1 MAEMP
6 ASRQRLLA
14 GSLSLVAI
22 GRGKTY
28 NTRMPMPKP
37 LFPTLVSCAAAAL
50 ALALPAA
57 VCRAQDIPVGE
68 FASLTGN
75 NATFGV
81 SSHDG
86 TALAIDEINARGGV
100 LNGEKLRLTTE
111 DDRSMAGEP
120 ANIVR
125 KLISSDKVVAVLG
138 EVASSKSLEAA
149 PICQTSR
156 VPMISPASTNPK
168 VTEIGDYI
176 FRVCFL
182 DEFQGKVIARYAL
195 DTSQGQERRAAARRE
210 AGLQHGP
217 GAVHQGRLHGRRWA
231 DRHGKKL

>member
-1 MAEMP
+1 
-6 ASRQRLLA
+6 
-14 GSLSLVAI
+14 
-22 GRGKTY
+22 
-28 NTRMPMPKP
+28 MPKP
-37 LFPTLVSCAAAAL
+37 LFPALVSCAAAL
-50 ALALPAA
+50 AFALPAA
-57 VCRAQDIPVGE
+57 DCRAQDIAVGE

-75 NATFGV
+75 NATFGD
-81 SSHDG
+81 SSHKG
-86 TALAIDEINARGGV
+86 TALAIEEVNARGGV

-182 DEFQGKVIARYAL
+182 DEFQGKVIARYAVDTLKAKKGALLL
-195 DTSQGQERRAAARRE
+195 DVKQDYSMGLGQFIKDAFT
-210 AGLQHGP
+210 AGGGQIVMEKSYSSGDKDFKAQLASSRP
-217 GAVHQGRLHGRRWA
+217 
-231 DRHGKKL
+231 